1 MYRTLKRIKVK
12 TVSLL
17 TQGKFTPSQ
26 PFVKMGKTSLS
37 REEK

>member
-1 MYRTLKRIKVK
+1 MGKNQKKIHVK
-12 TVSLL
+12 TVLLL

-26 PFVKMGKTSLS
+26 PFVKMGKASLS